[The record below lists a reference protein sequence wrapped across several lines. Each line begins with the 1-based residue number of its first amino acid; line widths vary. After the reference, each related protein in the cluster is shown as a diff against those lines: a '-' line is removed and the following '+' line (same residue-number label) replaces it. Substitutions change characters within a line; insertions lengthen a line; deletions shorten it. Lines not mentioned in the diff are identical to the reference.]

1 MRKGEPV
8 LAVSCG
14 QHGVEADGP
23 TEPVDSPLHPW
34 LGEASPS
41 SSYSLV
47 WCYWAGQA
55 ALSQSECLWGSVA
68 GPCGRVCLRLLLI
81 LKSVTYR
88 KTDSLSDN
96 GLLLLELLS
105 QLELNKFR
113 IYFPQDSTFTFKDVA
128 PQWQSFNVGRLLDV
142 ENGVRY
148 MAQYL
153 YGTLNV
159 TRT

>member
-1 MRKGEPV
+1 MV
-8 LAVSCG
+8 
-14 QHGVEADGP
+14 
-23 TEPVDSPLHPW
+23 
-34 LGEASPS
+34 
-41 SSYSLV
+41 
-47 WCYWAGQA
+47 
-55 ALSQSECLWGSVA
+55 
-68 GPCGRVCLRLLLI
+68 LRLTVLLS
-81 LKSVTYR
+81 LLTLLSTPGWARPPPPPSKKKSVTYR

-105 QLELNKFR
+105 QIELKNFR
-113 IYFPQDSTFTFKDVA
+113 IYFQQDSTFTFKDVA